1 MTGFEATRRKDG
13 DSEKDS
19 WLEESEAGRLV
30 RARTSSGLS
39 NEQLSI
45 AVRLEVEEAGE
56 RELGTNSAAPT
67 PRPPKGIRVEVPP

>member
-30 RARTSSGLS
+30 RARTSLGLS

-45 AVRLEVEEAGE
+45 AVRREVEEAGE

>member
-1 MTGFEATRRKDG
+1 V
-13 DSEKDS
+13 
-19 WLEESEAGRLV
+19 ESEAGRLV

-45 AVRLEVEEAGE
+45 AVRREVEEAGE

-67 PRPPKGIRVEVPP
+67 PRPQKESGWRCHHSMGLQETG

>member
-30 RARTSSGLS
+30 RARTSLGLS

-45 AVRLEVEEAGE
+45 AVRRECRQLGQGLSGLGRVRPARLARAGTSMSVL
-56 RELGTNSAAPT
+56 R
-67 PRPPKGIRVEVPP
+67 

>member
-1 MTGFEATRRKDG
+1 M
-13 DSEKDS
+13 EKDS
-19 WLEESEAGRLV
+19 WPVESEAGRLV
-30 RARTSSGLS
+30 RVRTSSGLS

-45 AVRLEVEEAGE
+45 AVRREVEEAGE